1 MTTSTWLLFITISLL
16 TAFSPGPAVL
26 LAISNAIAWGPRK
39 TLFGSSLGSVV
50 GIFTV
55 SAAAMAGLGTL
66 LHSSAWLFA
75 ALKTAGAVYLIYLGW
90 RQWTSKNSMFDKP
103 QMAEVSDSK
112 VQKIQKTQ
120 ADLARQ
126 GLLVSLTNPK
136 SILFFTALFPQF
148 IHVESP
154 MLPQFLA
161 LTAVFAACALS
172 SHVVYVLLA
181 RQLQGW
187 FSTPRRASLFNRVC
201 GGAFGLLGLGLLRLK
216 NPA

>member
-1 MTTSTWLLFITISLL
+1 MTLSTWFLFITISLL

-26 LAISNAIAWGPRK
+26 LAVSNAIAWGPRK

-75 ALKTAGAVYLIYLGW
+75 ALKTTGAVYLIYLGW
-90 RQWTSKNSMFDKP
+90 RQWTNKSSMFDKP
-103 QMAEVSDSK
+103 LAAEAGGP
-112 VQKIQKTQ
+112 KIQKTL
-120 ADLARQ
+120 ADLTRQ
-126 GLLVSLTNPK
+126 GLLVSLSNPK
-136 SILFFTALFPQF
+136 CILFFTALFPQF

-161 LTAVFAACALS
+161 LTAVFAVCSLS

-187 FSTPRRASLFNRVC
+187 FSTPRRASLFNRIC

-216 NPA
+216 NPV